1 MGIGACLFAA
11 LGVYE
16 LFFVVSLYMVVA
28 YRVVFCA
35 YRVVFFVNEM
45 SFLFSLFVQLK

>member
-28 YRVVFCA
+28 YRVVL
-35 YRVVFFVNEM
+35 FVNEM

>member
-11 LGVYE
+11 LVVYE
-16 LFFVVSLYMVVA
+16 LFFVVSLYMVV
-28 YRVVFCA
+28 A